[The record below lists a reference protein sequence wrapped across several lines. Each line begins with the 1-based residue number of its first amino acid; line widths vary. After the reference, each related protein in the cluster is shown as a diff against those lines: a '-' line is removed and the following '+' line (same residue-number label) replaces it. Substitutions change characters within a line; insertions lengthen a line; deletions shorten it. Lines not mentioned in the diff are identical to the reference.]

1 MTKDPAATPA
11 RLAPPEDLRLGGLL
25 WPEAKVRIA
34 NGSWATR
41 ERSGNGQVI
50 LFATQPNFRGFF
62 RGSERLLLNALV
74 YGPGLGANASVDW

>member
-1 MTKDPAATPA
+1 MPSLCRRDRIERTITVTQH
-11 RLAPPEDLRLGGLL
+11 RM
-25 WPEAKVRIA
+25 KVRIA

-41 ERSGNGQVI
+41 ERLGNGQVI

-62 RGSERLLLNALV
+62 RGSERLLLNALF